1 MKLTQSFE
9 RKIALKSERSFH
21 LFYRHTAKLF
31 LEKGEGERVRF
42 ITISHFHE
50 FNKCAGSAK
59 IFLNEKSTPIG
70 TLSSLIV
77 AAESYN
83 V

>member
-1 MKLTQSFE
+1 M
-9 RKIALKSERSFH
+9 
-21 LFYRHTAKLF
+21 AKLF
-31 LEKGEGERVRF
+31 LEKGEGERVRS

-70 TLSSLIV
+70 TLSSIIV
-77 AAESYN
+77 AVQLNPIMFKKSCKAF
-83 V
+83 